1 MGEFFRS
8 RASPPFFVG
17 ILFVMIGALMGLSVF
32 TFTYAK
38 GTSYL
43 SDDPQACTNCHV
55 MEEEY
60 TAWVQGSHKAVSV
73 CNDCH
78 MPHNFVNKWFTKAL
92 NGFNHSLAF
101 TLQDYPANIRIKERN
116 AGIVQDNCIGCHQT
130 TVSQVYGLHNDQ
142 SRACTSCH
150 ENVGHENRLTN

>member
-1 MGEFFRS
+1 MGKFFRS

-17 ILFVMIGALMGLSVF
+17 ILFVMIGAFMGLSVF
-32 TFTYAK
+32 TFAYAK

-43 SDDPQACTNCHV
+43 SDDPAACTNCHV
-55 MEEEY
+55 MQEEY
-60 TAWVQGSHKAVSV
+60 TAWVQGSHKAVAV

-78 MPHNFVNKWFTKAL
+78 MPHNIVNKWFTKAL

-116 AGIVQDNCIGCHQT
+116 AGN
-130 TVSQVYGLHNDQ
+130 SA
-142 SRACTSCH
+142 R
-150 ENVGHENRLTN
+150 